1 MWKALLKKQW
11 AETLAFFTLDR
22 AKNKRRSP
30 AATFGFAALM
40 VYAFVSMVMLM
51 WELSGTLCA
60 PLMAAEMG
68 WMYFA
73 LIGIMAMSLGVGTGA
88 FMAKNKLY
96 DAKDND
102 ALLSMPI
109 PTWMILCN
117 RIFELYIFT
126 FFIENVIFLPAVVRY
141 LTVAG
146 MRLPSI
152 FGCFALCILLPL
164 VSVSLCCLLGWALAW
179 LSKKMPDNHI
189 VAIVFSLAFL
199 AAYFW
204 AASQINTWITDILA
218 NPTEVQDVLQNKLY
232 PFWQMGLAA
241 EGNLLSLLI
250 FIAMVAT
257 VFALIYFGISKTY
270 VRFLTV
276 KTSRKQA
283 RVKQKEGGVHSLR
296 VALLQKEFRR
306 FFKSY
311 GYMLNSG
318 TGVIMLFGVSIYSL
332 FSGSFLEF
340 NADMVT
346 MLGLSGDK
354 ISYLVALIVCALSA
368 MNFITACSVSLEGE
382 NIWVLQTMPIKE
394 WDILFAKLSLH
405 CLLTLPGTLF
415 CGVSAAILLQAD
427 GASILAVVLG
437 CVYVLFTAVLGLIIN
452 LKFPDL
458 HWTNETVA
466 VKQGVSTL
474 CAMLG
479 NMATVFIL
487 VGGYFLFGQYLQT
500 WLYLTICVCLLV
512 AAMVMGVLWLQKR
525 GAKIFRSLS

>member
-1 MWKALLKKQW
+1 
-11 AETLAFFTLDR
+11 
-22 AKNKRRSP
+22 
-30 AATFGFAALM
+30 
-40 VYAFVSMVMLM
+40 
-51 WELSGTLCA
+51 
-60 PLMAAEMG
+60 
-68 WMYFA
+68 
-73 LIGIMAMSLGVGTGA
+73 
-88 FMAKNKLY
+88 
-96 DAKDND
+96 
-102 ALLSMPI
+102 
-109 PTWMILCN
+109 
-117 RIFELYIFT
+117 
-126 FFIENVIFLPAVVRY
+126 
-141 LTVAG
+141 
-146 MRLPSI
+146 
-152 FGCFALCILLPL
+152 
-164 VSVSLCCLLGWALAW
+164 
-179 LSKKMPDNHI
+179 
-189 VAIVFSLAFL
+189 
-199 AAYFW
+199 
-204 AASQINTWITDILA
+204 
-218 NPTEVQDVLQNKLY
+218 
-232 PFWQMGLAA
+232 
-241 EGNLLSLLI
+241 
-250 FIAMVAT
+250 
-257 VFALIYFGISKTY
+257 
-270 VRFLTV
+270 
-276 KTSRKQA
+276 
-283 RVKQKEGGVHSLR
+283 
-296 VALLQKEFRR
+296 
-306 FFKSY
+306 
-311 GYMLNSG
+311 
-318 TGVIMLFGVSIYSL
+318 
-332 FSGSFLEF
+332 
-340 NADMVT
+340 

-415 CGVSAAILLQAD
+415 CGVSAAILLQAE